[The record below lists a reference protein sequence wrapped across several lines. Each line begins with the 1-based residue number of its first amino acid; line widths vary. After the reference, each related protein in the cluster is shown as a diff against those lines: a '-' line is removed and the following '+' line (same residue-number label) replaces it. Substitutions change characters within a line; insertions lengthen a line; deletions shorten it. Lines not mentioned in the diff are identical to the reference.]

1 MAKSKVKIKPKRPT
15 KSSLRAIVPA
25 KDEERIYRSMYAV
38 LSSFW
43 WRLQPIYKSKFSMAM
58 GPIQKRM
65 PEPIRV
71 QITHDVEDP
80 LIRRFVI
87 DIVGMFDASARRA
100 RIKIGQKEADQWEIR
115 NQSVYDQIKNHE
127 IKLAASTIN
136 DMQAATADEAERILD
151 QMRTELLAGQ
161 KAGETLASK
170 TERLSKFFA
179 ETARHKARR
188 IAVTESARAHNYGYL
203 AGTADMEVVT
213 GYEWILSDDAC
224 DECKRI
230 GMVDGRPRLVKKG
243 SPFATGQSKDAYY
256 ATVQC
261 PPLHPGCRCAVAGV
275 LDVDQPE
282 KWDDTVSGRQPD
294 KPVEP
299 VVPEAKPDLAKPI
312 SVAKPKELAPSISLD
327 PVKQAIEDGKARI
340 LQAEVDFIQANGGR
354 WISGTQ
360 NLFDRVQAYTL
371 GDAKVDALLELGD
384 KFPDHDMKSSG
395 ELTESQT
402 QKVENPYWST
412 IAKDKLRRKLMYKNS
427 EKYLGTV
434 RDAAFDL
441 LEIQDKDKIGWSEDQ
456 GTYVMNFIKSYGS
469 GTSMHGYKSPSKD
482 TQTTFDRVKNR
493 LKKVSGM
500 AQTDSTG
507 MQVQAL
513 VVDATKVPTAHCDPM
528 TGIVAMGKSKSEST
542 VAHELGH
549 SISLCRRVDLRPG
562 DGTQYAPTK
571 TLKGRFDAG
580 PEGFQGFDEKVYN
593 TTGLLAK
600 MESEISKNQ
609 FDIMSLVTDN
619 YGKDVASGK
628 WYSMKNGPYA
638 ATVKTYGNKTYSPEV
653 ASVLV
658 ENFHSDPIKF
668 VRLMPRELSK
678 LVIGFL
684 DGAIR

>member
-25 KDEERIYRSMYAV
+25 KDEERIFRSMYAI

-243 SPFATGQSKDAYY
+243 SPFATGQSKDEYY

-282 KWDDTVSGRQPD
+282 KWDDTVSGSQPD

-312 SVAKPKELAPSISLD
+312 SVTKPKELAPAISLD

-340 LQAEVDFIQANGGR
+340 LQAEVEFVQANGSR
-354 WISGTQ
+354 WISGTE
-360 NLFDRVQAYTL
+360 NLLDRVQAYSV
-371 GDAKVDALLELGD
+371 GDIKVDALLALGD
-384 KFPDHDMKSSG
+384 TFPDHDKRSSG
-395 ELTESQT
+395 ELSEQ
-402 QKVENPYWST
+402 QKQ
-412 IAKDKLRRKLMYKNS
+412 KLANLKLAPKPEDAERNKLMYKNS
-427 EKYLGTV
+427 EAYLGGV
-434 RDAAFDL
+434 RDSAFSL
-441 LEIQDKDKIGWSEDQ
+441 LELQDKDKIGWSDVQ
-456 GTYVMNFIKSYGS
+456 GAYEMDYYQAFGGNTYR
-469 GTSMHGYKSPSKD
+469 YKSPSKE
-482 TQTTFDRVKNR
+482 TVTTFERVQNR
-493 LKKVSGM
+493 LKKVAGLS
-500 AQTDSTG
+500 QTDLSG
-507 MQVQAL
+507 MQVQA
-513 VVDATKVPTAHCDPM
+513 VIVDATKVPTAQCDS
-528 TGIVAMGKSKSEST
+528 TRGIIAMGGSKSEST

-549 SISLCRRVDLRPG
+549 AISLARKVDLRPG
-562 DGTQYAPTK
+562 DGSKYSSSHLHRGK
-571 TLKGRFDAG
+571 RFDHG
-580 PEGFQGFDEKVYN
+580 SVKPIEFDAKVHG
-593 TTGLLAK
+593 TPGLLAK
-600 MESEISKNQ
+600 VSKEVSKNQ
-609 FDIMSLVTDN
+609 FLIMPFATHD
-619 YGKDVASGK
+619 YGKTVESGQY
-628 WYSMKNGPYA
+628 YSMLNGSYSAKVKSYGGENYA
-638 ATVKTYGNKTYSPEV
+638 PEV